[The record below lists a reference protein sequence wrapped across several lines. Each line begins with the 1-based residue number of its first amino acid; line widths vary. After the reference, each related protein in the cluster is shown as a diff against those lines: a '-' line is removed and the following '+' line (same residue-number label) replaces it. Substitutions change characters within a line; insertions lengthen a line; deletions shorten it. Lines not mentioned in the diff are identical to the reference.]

1 MRSSG
6 ALAEE
11 RQRQLQWF
19 ERGVNESES
28 AARGG
33 EQSQGKI
40 VSTLKIYEA
49 VKSIRYDIGH
59 HVLLTRVADAER
71 NADDDDADGVFEI
84 LCTWSLQ
91 TETHNILLILY
102 IFAFIS

>member
-1 MRSSG
+1 MG
-6 ALAEE
+6 K
-11 RQRQLQWF
+11 
-19 ERGVNESES
+19 
-28 AARGG
+28 
-33 EQSQGKI
+33 QSQGKI

-71 NADDDDADGVFEI
+71 NADDDDDDADGVFEI